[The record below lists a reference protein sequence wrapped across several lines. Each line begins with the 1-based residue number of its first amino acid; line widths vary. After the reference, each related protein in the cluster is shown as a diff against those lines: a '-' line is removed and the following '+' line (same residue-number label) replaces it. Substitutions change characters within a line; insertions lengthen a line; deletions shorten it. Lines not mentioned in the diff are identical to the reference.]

1 MDTLVPILSLV
12 GDRPLNLTVFRTQS
26 TRRCLSG
33 KPLKPRTLRGLSLVL
48 PVESLGQGVFY

>member
-12 GDRPLNLTVFRTQS
+12 GDRPPNLTVLRTQS

-33 KPLKPRTLRGLSLVL
+33 KPLKPRMLRGLS
-48 PVESLGQGVFY
+48 